1 MTLRAIARSRARTR
15 AQNIVPLN
23 RRSRTPKGRSR
34 LADSFEDLGDGG
46 IGDDDFVAVDCRPSG
61 LWLR

>member
-15 AQNIVPLN
+15 AQNSVALN
-23 RRSRTPKGRSR
+23 RRSRSSKSRSR
-34 LADSFEDLGDGG
+34 LADSFEDLADAG